1 VRLKEKAAVPVL
13 IASLEGPITPRFGEA
28 EEVLFRLAGEA
39 SPTLAEEDEASRR
52 QYRRAWQEW
61 WKENA
66 GKADLAA
73 LEAQERPL
81 GRTVV
86 VLLDDNQ
93 VLDLDAGNK
102 VRWKI
107 DNVQMAL
114 DVQPLPGDRV
124 LLAEYNAN
132 RVTERNSKGEVVWER
147 KFLQPLAAQRLANG
161 HTLIA
166 NRQAV
171 VEIDRTGRQVFSYSP
186 PAGAEIMRASK
197 LPGGDVVLITQLGVT
212 RFVRVNRFGREVKS
226 FGVEVSTSGG
236 RLGATPSGHVLVPE
250 LDNNRICEYDRS
262 GRLVREIP
270 AARPIAAVGLPNG
283 HVIVTSMTEKRA
295 LELDRSGREVWEYR
309 RDTRVTRAVRH

>member
-13 IASLEGPITPRFGEA
+13 IASLDGPITPRFGEA

-39 SPTLAEEDEASRR
+39 SPTLAEEDETSRR
-52 QYRRAWQEW
+52 QYRRAWQEG

-66 GKADLAA
+66 GKADLGV
-73 LEAQERPL
+73 LEAHERPL

-124 LLAEYNAN
+124 LLAEYKAN

-147 KFLQPLAAQRLANG
+147 KFL
-161 HTLIA
+161 
-166 NRQAV
+166 
-171 VEIDRTGRQVFSYSP
+171 E
-186 PAGAEIMRASK
+186 
-197 LPGGDVVLITQLGVT
+197 
-212 RFVRVNRFGREVKS
+212 
-226 FGVEVSTSGG
+226 
-236 RLGATPSGHVLVPE
+236 
-250 LDNNRICEYDRS
+250 
-262 GRLVREIP
+262 
-270 AARPIAAVGLPNG
+270 
-283 HVIVTSMTEKRA
+283 
-295 LELDRSGREVWEYR
+295 
-309 RDTRVTRAVRH
+309 